1 MRSPSEHEHLLAIK
15 TRCYEFSM
23 GSQDEPSSTPPNP
36 TSNTISDV
44 FSDSP
49 PTSPSLAPHATEPS
63 DIPRL
68 RTLHSTAGYREAV
81 SVSKE
86 KHLQSGFDEGYSL
99 GATFGLRIGSLLGI
113 LEGLAT
119 ASKDGTERDLPERQR
134 VLKLLGEARKELCLE
149 SVFAKTWWNDDGTW
163 KYEVTGDEASVRDLE
178 DAVTFEQVVE
188 VHPLVVRWSSLV
200 QREREIAGLRCIF
213 QGEDWEKGRLDD
225 DER

>member
-1 MRSPSEHEHLLAIK
+1 MAL
-15 TRCYEFSM
+15 
-23 GSQDEPSSTPPNP
+23 QDTPPSTPPTPN
-36 TSNTISDV
+36 SNAISDV

-68 RTLHSTAGYREAV
+68 RSLHSTAGYREAI

-113 LEGLAT
+113 LEGLAN
-119 ASKDGTERDLPERQR
+119 AFKHGTGKALPEKRR
-134 VLKLLGEARKELCLE
+134 LLNLLEEARKELSLE

-163 KYEVTGDEASVRDLE
+163 KYEVAGDEASVGDHE
-178 DAVTFEQVVE
+178 DAVTFEQVVGL
-188 VHPLVVRWSSLV
+188 HPLITRWSYIV
-200 QREREIAGLRCIF
+200 HDERETAGLRCIF
-213 QGEDWEKGRLDD
+213 QGEEWEKGRLED